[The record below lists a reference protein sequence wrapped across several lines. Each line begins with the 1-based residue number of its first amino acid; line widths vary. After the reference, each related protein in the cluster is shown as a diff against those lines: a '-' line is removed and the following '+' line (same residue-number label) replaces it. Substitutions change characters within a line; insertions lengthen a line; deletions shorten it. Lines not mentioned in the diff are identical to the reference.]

1 MPWGTSDQFLR
12 VSKPEQWERQS
23 KWGIHKST
31 EINIL
36 YVNNCPTR
44 YDYIQFYYIFCRQL
58 YMFRNDTL
66 IHHQEHIQT
75 VIKTSSTGRTVFA
88 TVRWCGGVGTTPPR
102 QRTVTNTVR
111 QVPDVITF
119 WMCSWLWMRVSSET
133 RRKYNKSVYSRILLF
148 NYWHP
153 AQVVYHI
160 RPQLLPSTSSSIIPQ
175 PSNNS
180 GLYHKIMYKNKYA
193 KNDER

>member
-1 MPWGTSDQFLR
+1 MWLVNTWFKIRVICNTLTLMSMSIIVQRDATIYSFIIFL
-12 VSKPEQWERQS
+12 Q
-23 KWGIHKST
+23 T
-31 EINIL
+31 AL
-36 YVNNCPTR
+36 YVS
-44 YDYIQFYYIFCRQL
+44 D
-58 YMFRNDTL
+58 DTL
-66 IHHQEHIQT
+66 IHYQEHTQT
-75 VIKTSSTGRTVFA
+75 VITTSDAGRIVFA
-88 TVRWCGGVGTTPPR
+88 TIRWHGGVGTTPPR
-102 QRTVTNTVR
+102 QWTVANTVR
-111 QVPDVITF
+111 PVPDVVIKF